1 MICLKMNLGHL
12 TPFNRDQVMRLMQA
26 TCRYDS
32 HIMFMHNNRTINGK
46 SMLGLLSLGDTGE
59 ETVEIQFDGT
69 DEEQASRE
77 IRILLEGGVQPEKDK
92 QDAVF
97 LLGVLKERLS
107 TLMKDNLLGIYVHG
121 SLAFGCFHWNTS
133 DIDFLVVVKQPMTLK
148 EKIAFVNTM
157 EELSDEA
164 PPKGFECS
172 VMLESVCREMPYPA
186 PYEVHFSNMW
196 RQEIRQDAEGYCS
209 RVQGT
214 DPDLTTHVLS
224 LRHSNLQVLGPQAM
238 RVFGPVKKENCLHAM
253 SLDTDRV
260 TEQLSKNPIYII
272 LTLCRAV
279 AYKQENLVLSKVE
292 GGEWAIRN
300 MENCYQ
306 GVIQAAVNAYR
317 EGREMYCDPV
327 AAEDFCSEAV
337 SVLRN

>member
-26 TCRYDS
+26 TCRYDC
-32 HIMFMHNNRTINGK
+32 HIMFLHNNRTINGK
-46 SMLGLLSLGDTGE
+46 SMLGLLSLGETGQ
-59 ETVEIQFDGT
+59 ETVVIQFDGP
-69 DEEQASRE
+69 DEEQAMRD

-97 LLGVLKERLS
+97 LLGVLKERLA
-107 TLMKDNLLGIYVHG
+107 TLMKENLLGIYVHG

-133 DIDFLVVVKQPMTLK
+133 DIDFLVVVKRPMSLE
-148 EKIAFVNTM
+148 EKIAFVRTM

-172 VMLESVCREMPYPA
+172 VMLESVCRDMPYPA

-196 RQEIRQDAEGYCS
+196 RQEIRQDAEGYCT

-238 RVFGPVKKENCLHAM
+238 RVFGQVKKEDCLRAM
-253 SLDTDRV
+253 VLDTDRAQ
-260 TEQLSKNPIYII
+260 EQLGKKPIYIV

-279 AYKQENLVLSKVE
+279 AYKRENLVLSKVE
-292 GGEWAIRN
+292 AGEWAIRN
-300 MENCYQ
+300 MESRFQ
-306 GVIQAAVNAYR
+306 SVIQAAVNAYR
-317 EGREMYCDPV
+317 EGREMYCDM
-327 AAEDFCSEAV
+327 ASAEEFCDEAG
-337 SVLRN
+337 SILRN

>member
-12 TPFNRDQVMRLMQA
+12 TPFNRDQVMRLMQT
-26 TCRYDS
+26 TCRYDC
-32 HIMFMHNNRTINGK
+32 HIMFLHNNRTINGK
-46 SMLGLLSLGDTGE
+46 SMLGLLSLGETGE
-59 ETVEIQFDGT
+59 EMVEIQFEGA
-69 DEEQASRE
+69 DEEQALRD
-77 IRILLEGGVQPEKDK
+77 IRLLLEGGVQPEKDR

-97 LLGVLKERLS
+97 LLGVLKERLA
-107 TLMKDNLLGIYVHG
+107 TLMKENLLGIYVHG

-133 DIDFLVVVKQPMTLK
+133 DIDFLVVVKQPMTLE
-148 EKIAFVNTM
+148 EKIAFVRTM

-186 PYEVHFSNMW
+186 PFEVHFSNMW
-196 RQEIRQDAEGYCS
+196 REEIRQDAEGYCM

-238 RVFGPVKKENCLHAM
+238 RVFGPVKKENCLNAM
-253 SLDTDRV
+253 YLDTDHV
-260 TEQLSKNPIYII
+260 QEKLMKNAIYII

-300 MENCYQ
+300 MPSRFQ
-306 GVIQAAVNAYR
+306 AVIQAAVNAYR
-317 EGREMYCDPV
+317 EGREMYFDMEDAKEFCNV
-327 AAEDFCSEAV
+327 AISEM
-337 SVLRN
+337 LG